1 MIVQKFS
8 AVTRLQECDM
18 KPQCAVLLENA
29 QCDRYCIAMT
39 CRNLKNKNARAYKKY
54 RFTWLSKSGEDIRI
68 RFFTPRVVELRKG
81 SPKQCLW
88 HQPDKEFKKCTMLLG
103 TWCDSWS
110 ALCRARN
117 WTQ

>member
-88 HQPDKEFKKCTMLLG
+88 HQPDRVQEM
-103 TWCDSWS
+103 
-110 ALCRARN
+110 RN
-117 WTQ
+117 AFGHVV